1 MKSCTNVAKIF
12 ECIAMT
18 PIYHVQA
25 KSSISGFPEVVKS
38 FVEANNF
45 EGLNQYLSGF
55 ADQANEIEVV
65 QLGESV
71 A

>member
-1 MKSCTNVAKIF
+1 
-12 ECIAMT
+12 MT